1 MIRFGVIGCGHW
13 GRNYVRVLTE
23 LGDAARLV
31 EICDENRAGLEAL
44 RKRFPLVNATTS
56 ADQLVANP
64 GVDALVIATPAAS
77 HAALAEKALAAGK
90 HVLLEKPL
98 ASTLK
103 DSVKVYRLG
112 QEKGRV
118 LMVGHTFRY
127 NDGVRKV
134 KDLVGKPEFG
144 RTYYLSARRNHL
156 GLIRPDVSAVWDLA
170 PHDIEIFS
178 FLAGA
183 QPATVSAVGGCFLK
197 PGRQD
202 VAFITLTYPNGVIGN
217 IQVSWIDSNKVRE
230 VVVIGDRQRIVF
242 DDINALEPV
251 RIFEKGAEIT
261 GDVNSFGEFQHQL
274 RDGDIRSPKVTMREP
289 LRSQVEHFCECIR
302 DGKPPLT
309 GGAEGADVVAVLE
322 AIDRSMAAGGAPS
335 AVETWRKPGEGEK
348 R

>member
-13 GRNYVRVLTE
+13 GRNYVRVLSE

-31 EICDENRAGLEAL
+31 EICDENRNGLEAL

-56 ADQLVANP
+56 ADQVCSNP
-64 GVDALVIATPAAS
+64 GVDAVVIATPAAT
-77 HAALAEKALAAGK
+77 HAAVAEKALAAGK

-98 ASTLK
+98 AATLK
-103 DSVKVYRLG
+103 DSVKIYRMG

-134 KDLVGKPEFG
+134 KELIGKPEFG
-144 RTYYLSARRNHL
+144 KTYYLSARRNHL
-156 GLIRPDVSAVWDLA
+156 GLIRADVSAVWDLA

-183 QPATVSAVGGCFLK
+183 QPVTVSAVGACFLK

-202 VAFITLTYPNGVIGN
+202 VAFVTLTYPNGVIGS

-242 DDINALEPV
+242 DDINGLEPV
-251 RIFEKGAEIT
+251 RIFDKGAEIS
-261 GDVNSFGEFQHQL
+261 GDVNSFGEFKLQL
-274 RDGDIRSPKVTMREP
+274 RDGDIRSPKVEMREP
-289 LRSQVEHFCECIR
+289 LRTQVEHFCECIR
-302 DGKPPLT
+302 ENKPPLT

-322 AIDRSMAAGGAPS
+322 AIDRSMAAGGAP
-335 AVETWRKPGEGEK
+335 ATVETWRKPGEGAK
-348 R
+348 K